1 VDYCK
6 EGVRMK
12 NVIFGILLAY
22 LVCDLHAVDDKIWG
36 FWMSRPGMSG
46 TKRELKLE
54 WEYHMEK
61 NKDLDMSGMLEED
74 REILE
79 RYTIFGTMVYP
90 GNGGIFYIT
99 GIEEVNSNEYILFL
113 MTSLGAD
120 RGIPVYGEGTVR
132 MVFIDED
139 TIYFERIPNDRSGT
153 NNQFFQFFHDPSD
166 GPSDIKYRAEVV
178 DAYYPERA
186 GILRYEERKRLD
198 EQEKAM
204 AQEEYTGIEVQEEY
218 EVEQQPGTALPL
230 VIVVAAAGIAVAAGV
245 VVVLLRRKK

>member
-12 NVIFGILLAY
+12 NAIFGILLVY

-46 TKRELKLE
+46 TKRELKIE

-61 NKDLDMSGMLEED
+61 NKNLDMSGYYEEGLP
-74 REILE
+74 LE

-99 GIEEVNSNEYILFL
+99 DIEEMNSNEYILFL

-120 RGIPVYGEGTVR
+120 RGIPIYGEGSVR

-139 TIYFERIPNDRSGT
+139 TIYFEGIPDDRSGT
-153 NNQFFQFFHDPSD
+153 DNQFSQFFRGS
-166 GPSDIKYRAEVV
+166 GDIKYRAEVV

-204 AQEEYTGIEVQEEY
+204 AQEEYTGIETVD
-218 EVEQQPGTALPL
+218 EVEQQPRTALPL
-230 VIVVAAAGIAVAAGV
+230 VIVMAVAGIVVAAGIAVF
-245 VVVLLRRKK
+245 LLRRKK

>member
-6 EGVRMK
+6 EESVRMK
-12 NVIFGILLAY
+12 KVIFGILLVY

-46 TKRELKLE
+46 TKRELKIE

-61 NKDLDMSGMLEED
+61 NKNLDMSGYYEEGLP
-74 REILE
+74 LE

-99 GIEEVNSNEYILFL
+99 DIEEVNSNEYILFL
-113 MTSLGAD
+113 MSSLGYD
-120 RGIPVYGEGTVR
+120 YGEGSIR

-139 TIYFERIPNDRSGT
+139 TIYFEALTDDRLGT
-153 NNQFFQFFHDPSD
+153 YNHFFRGSD
-166 GPSDIKYRAEVV
+166 DIKYRAEVL

-186 GILRYEERKRLD
+186 GILRYTQLQEERKRPE
-198 EQEKAM
+198 EQEKA
-204 AQEEYTGIEVQEEY
+204 IVQEEY
-218 EVEQQPGTALPL
+218 KEIETIDEIVVQQPGTALPL
-230 VIVVAAAGIAVAAGV
+230 SVVLTAVGIAVVAGV
-245 VVVLLRRKK
+245 LVFLIRRKR

>member
-1 VDYCK
+1 VDYRK

-12 NVIFGILLAY
+12 KVIFGILLIY

-61 NKDLDMSGMLEED
+61 NKDLDMSGYD
-74 REILE
+74 KEILE
-79 RYTIFGTMVYP
+79 SYTILGIMPYP
-90 GNGGIFYIT
+90 GNGGTFFIT

-113 MTSLGAD
+113 MSSLGYD
-120 RGIPVYGEGTVR
+120 YGEGSIR

-139 TIYFERIPNDRSGT
+139 TIYFEAITDDRLET
-153 NNQFFQFFHDPSD
+153 YNHFFRGS
-166 GPSDIKYRAEVV
+166 SDIKYRAEVL

-186 GILRYEERKRLD
+186 GIPRYTQIQEERKRLE
-198 EQEKAM
+198 EQEKA
-204 AQEEYTGIEVQEEY
+204 IVQEEY
-218 EVEQQPGTALPL
+218 KEIETIDEIVVQQPGTALPL
-230 VIVVAAAGIAVAAGV
+230 SVVLAAVGIAVVAGV
-245 VVVLLRRKK
+245 LVFLIRRKR